1 MLKYLI
7 LTALLSQSEVDVLEM
22 REAKIYASDPQ
33 IIAMTTLKDGI
44 EKNSIETI
52 HEVLGDKRADILG
65 DPFIA
70 AYIDD
75 LLRTVR
81 LKSLLSICAPYKSVK
96 LDFLAM
102 KLSVSNEEI
111 RSLLSELILEEKLEG
126 QIDQINGFLE
136 MNSEEGQLAHKH
148 RAMQVWSEKLME
160 IHKQLMKK
168 ANPKNKEELME

>member
-33 IIAMTTLKDGI
+33 IIAMTSLKNGI
-44 EKNSIETI
+44 EKNNIETI
-52 HEVLGDKRADILG
+52 DKVLGDKRANILG

-81 LKSLLSICAPYKSVK
+81 LKSLLSICAPYKSVR
-96 LDFLAM
+96 LDFLAR

-126 QIDQINGFLE
+126 QID
-136 MNSEEGQLAHKH
+136 
-148 RAMQVWSEKLME
+148 
-160 IHKQLMKK
+160 
-168 ANPKNKEELME
+168 